1 MNTRHVIAKTDELQD
16 GQMKEIE
23 VGDRTFLLVRVDGQ
37 YHCYPGQCPH
47 HGAPLAEGLLCDD
60 HIRCPWHQAV
70 FDARTG
76 EFREPPATDDLPE
89 FETQVDD
96 ENVVLLL
103 PEDAATLT
111 PPDMATPS
119 AEEDAREVAGTYVGD
134 SGVDALRQYRNFVI
148 LGAGA
153 AGLAAAEAMRH
164 QGYRGNITLLTGEDH
179 LPYDRTDLSKRYLQ
193 TDDADP
199 PFLRSRE
206 FCDRYGIVVLTGS
219 PVVEADLEQ
228 RTIRCGDGAD
238 MSYDRLLIATGCR
251 PRTLGID
258 GEDLEGVHTLRS
270 LDDCQAIKARARR
283 ATEAVVVGASF
294 IGMEVAASLTERG
307 VHVTVVAPESEPFER
322 TFGPE
327 IGRMYRQ
334 VQQAKG
340 TTFRMGTTCR
350 RFEGL
355 EGTVQSVVLDDQ
367 QRLDADLV
375 VVGVGVE
382 PVTDYLR
389 HVDVNED
396 GSLSVDEHL
405 AVRGSEDV
413 FAAGDV
419 ARFLDWR
426 TGTPIRIEH
435 WRLAQQLGRLA
446 GANMLGRQE
455 RYEGTPFFWTNQHMV
470 ITDMVGHVRE
480 PEEIRIEGNLDDQ
493 DFLAWFLR
501 DGHVWAAAGCG
512 RAKDMCSLG
521 EMLREPH
528 VRSVQEVREMA
539 RRRACLT
546 I

>member
-1 MNTRHVIAKTDELQD
+1 MNTRHVIAKTGELQD
-16 GQMKEIE
+16 GQMKQIE
-23 VGDRTFLLVRVDGQ
+23 VGDRSFLLVRIEGQ
-37 YHCYPGQCPH
+37 YHCYPGECPH
-47 HGAPLAEGLLCDD
+47 HGAPLAEGLLCEDS
-60 HIRCPWHQAV
+60 IRCPWHQAV

-76 EFREPPATDDLPE
+76 ELREPPAADDLPE

-103 PEDAATLT
+103 PDDAPASS
-111 PPDMATPS
+111 PPKMATPS
-119 AEEDAREVAGTYVGD
+119 AEQDAREVAGTYVGND
-134 SGVDALRQYRNFVI
+134 GVDALRQYRNFVI
-148 LGAGA
+148 VGAGA

-164 QGYRGNITLLTGEDH
+164 EGYRGNITLLTGEDH

-193 TDDADP
+193 KDDLDP
-199 PFLRSRE
+199 PFLRSGE
-206 FCDRYGIVVLTGS
+206 FCDRYGIAVLTGS
-219 PVVEADLEQ
+219 PVVEADVER
-228 RTIRCGDGAD
+228 RTVRCADGSD
-238 MSYDRLLIATGCR
+238 MSYDRLLIATGAR

-258 GEDLEGVHTLRS
+258 GEELDGVHTLRS
-270 LDDCQAIKARARR
+270 LDDGEAIKARARH

-322 TFGPE
+322 TFGPQ

-334 VQQAKG
+334 VHQARG
-340 TTFRMGTTCR
+340 TTFRLGTTVR

-355 EGTVQSVVLDDQ
+355 EGSVQSVVLADDG
-367 QRLDADLV
+367 RLDADLV

-382 PVTDYLR
+382 PVTDFLR

-405 AVRGSEDV
+405 AVRGVDDL

-435 WRLAQQLGRLA
+435 WRLAQQLGRIA
-446 GANMLGRQE
+446 GANLLGRDR

-470 ITDMVGHVRE
+470 ITDMVGHVRD
-480 PEEIRIEGNLDDQ
+480 PEEIRIDGDPDEQ

-521 EMLREPH
+521 ELLREPH
-528 VRSVQEVREMA
+528 ARSVEELRESA
-539 RRRACLT
+539 RRRARVT